1 MSSTHAVHCIVD
13 DTALTAN
20 ITEIETWVARGAI
33 TLVIP
38 LYSRSHRELLQN
50 SLTAQPSSACMS

>member
-1 MSSTHAVHCIVD
+1 MPSANAVHCIVD

-20 ITEIETWVARGAI
+20 ITEIETWVARGTI

-38 LYSRSHRELLQN
+38 LYSMSHPESCRFR
-50 SLTAQPSSACMS
+50 